1 MNRIHVLLALVVAA
15 VVAIGTHQL
24 QAGEEAASAWTED
37 LQVAIKEAKKA
48 DKVLMIEF
56 TGSDWCGFCVKQ
68 NKEVF
73 AKEEFQAFAKDNLV
87 LMKADFPSKR
97 QMPEEVKKQNAELKT
112 KYAVSG
118 FPTLVFVNTKGEELG
133 RMRGYAPGSGVEKWL
148 ARAKEI
154 VAKKG

>member
-1 MNRIHVLLALVVAA
+1 MKRVHVLLALAA
-15 VVAIGTHQL
+15 AIVAIGSHQL
-24 QAGEEAASAWTED
+24 QAAEESASAWTED
-37 LQVAIKEAKKA
+37 LQAAIKEAKKS

-68 NKEVF
+68 NQEVF
-73 AKEEFQAFAKDNLV
+73 AKEEFQAFAKENLV

-97 QMPEEVKKQNAELKT
+97 QMPEQVKKQNAELKA

-118 FPTLVFVNTKGEELG
+118 FPTLVFVNAKGEELG

-154 VAKKG
+154 VAKKS